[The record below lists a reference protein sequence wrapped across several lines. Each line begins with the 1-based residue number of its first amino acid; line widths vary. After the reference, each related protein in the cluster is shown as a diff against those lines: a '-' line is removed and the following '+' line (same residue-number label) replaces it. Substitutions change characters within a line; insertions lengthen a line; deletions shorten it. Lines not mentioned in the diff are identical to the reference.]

1 MMFVIDKLKVKP
13 KDSEKIILD
22 DFSLKIKDGEIHAI
36 MGPNG
41 VGKSTL
47 SKVIMGSNHYDVIA
61 GSIKYNDKELTTLTT
76 DEIARCGIYIVM
88 QEAPVIEGVSNSEAL
103 RTALRERGSL
113 DTNLYTFITKM
124 NKEIDS
130 LGLPKDS
137 LHRFINKD
145 MSGGEKKKNEVLG
158 LKILKPSFIIL
169 DELDSGL
176 DVDSLKV
183 VANNINDY
191 LKENQNTS
199 VLIITHYS
207 RILDLIKPDYVH
219 KMNKGKIVE
228 SGDISL
234 AKKIEKSGYNGIN
247 EMDVNKISE

>member
-22 DFSLKIKDGEIHAI
+22 DFSLKIKYGENHAI

-219 KMNKGKIVE
+219 KMNQGKIVE

-234 AKKIEKSGYNGIN
+234 AKEIEKSGYNGIN